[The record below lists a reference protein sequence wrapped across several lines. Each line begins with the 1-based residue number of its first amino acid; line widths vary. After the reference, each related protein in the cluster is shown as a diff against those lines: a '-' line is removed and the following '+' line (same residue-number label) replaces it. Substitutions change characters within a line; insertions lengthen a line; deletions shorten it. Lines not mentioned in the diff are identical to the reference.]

1 MIHVPQLSVKLPWS
15 KHNTKWLKPLKKT
28 GWISLPRK
36 PWKIGWSIW
45 QFNSSLWNHHLLPWA
60 IYSIANCKK
69 SPEVNIN
76 WTNSLL
82 LCFFL
87 RLNSSWKHVFKHIQT
102 LHCLK
107 QPGCSK
113 HVVPVTEHLL
123 RRLPRRPGRSRPS
136 RSRLS
141 PDPPRAGRTEVPT
154 PAPHRAWN
162 DWPICHGKNMETSW
176 GIFRIHGEF
185 NVIEWGFDGE

>member
-60 IYSIANCKK
+60 IYAIANCKK

-82 LCFFL
+82 LFFFL

-102 LHCLK
+102 LHSMFK
-107 QPGCSK
+107 TAGFFKTNMSS
-113 HVVPVTEHLL
+113 
-123 RRLPRRPGRSRPS
+123 RSPS
-136 RSRLS
+136 RSPSICSEGHRDAPVVLS
-141 PDPPRAGRTEVPT
+141 PAVGAGAASRRIRPEQVAQKSRLRHRTGPGTTDQFAME
-154 PAPHRAWN
+154 
-162 DWPICHGKNMETSW
+162 KMETSW
-176 GIFRIHGEF
+176 GNFQ
-185 NVIEWGFDGE
+185 NSWGV